1 MRPTAPILSLRSVVA
16 YPAGWRLRAPNA
28 PDPERMRVDPKKCVA
43 CGNCVAVCPMG
54 AIRIDPGVRRAVV
67 DRDQCVECF
76 TCYRGMSTE
85 NLSPTLLRAT
95 RRLLGALRLR
105 FAPEP
110 DVCPTSAIVPEELTW
125 PRTVRRAFSDV
136 QATHESTGILG
147 RGTEE
152 VKTNDVTG
160 RVEVGDVGFTV
171 ELGRP
176 GVGAWFRDIEQV
188 TRALAQMGLAFEEAN
203 PITHLMSDREAGT
216 LDPDVLGER
225 VMSAIV
231 EFRSEPSRVSA
242 ILDALDR
249 VAERID
255 TVMAIGVYARCDD
268 AGHTELDR
276 ILAEA
281 NRPVVRAK
289 TNLGLGRALDAPL
302 AEARAGASP

>member
-1 MRPTAPILSLRSVVA
+1 
-16 YPAGWRLRAPNA
+16 
-28 PDPERMRVDPKKCVA
+28 
-43 CGNCVAVCPMG
+43 MG

-85 NLSPTLLRAT
+85 NL
-95 RRLLGALRLR
+95 
-105 FAPEP
+105 
-110 DVCPTSAIVPEELTW
+110 ELTW

>member
-1 MRPTAPILSLRSVVA
+1 MRI
-16 YPAGWRLRAPNA
+16 
-28 PDPERMRVDPKKCVA
+28 DPKKCVA
-43 CGNCVAVCPMG
+43 CANCVAVCPMG
-54 AIRIDPGVRRAVV
+54 AIRIDSVIRRAVI

-85 NLSPTLLRAT
+85 NLNPALLRAT

-105 FAPEP
+105 FDPEP
-110 DVCPTSAIVPEELTW
+110 DVCPTSAIVPDELIW

-160 RVEVGDVGFTV
+160 RVDVGEVGFTV

-176 GVGAWFRDIEQV
+176 GLGVRFSDVERV
-188 TRALAQMGLAFEEAN
+188 TRALAQMGLTFEEAN
-203 PITHLMSDREAGT
+203 PVTHLMSDREVGT
-216 LDPDVLGER
+216 LEPDVLGER
-225 VMSAIV
+225 VMSAII
-231 EFRSEPSRVSA
+231 EFRSQSSRVPT

-255 TVMAIGVYARCDD
+255 TVMAIGVYARCDGE
-268 AGHTELDR
+268 GHTELDR

-281 NRPVVRAK
+281 NRPVARAK
-289 TNLGLGRALDAPL
+289 TNLGLGRALDAVG
-302 AEARAGASP
+302 AGAGGAP

>member
-1 MRPTAPILSLRSVVA
+1 MRI
-16 YPAGWRLRAPNA
+16 
-28 PDPERMRVDPKKCVA
+28 DPKKCVA
-43 CGNCVAVCPMG
+43 CANCVAVCPMG
-54 AIRIDPGVRRAVV
+54 AIRIDPVLSRAVV

-85 NLSPTLLRAT
+85 TLNPVLLRAT
-95 RRLLGALRLR
+95 RRLLGLFRLR
-105 FAPEP
+105 FDPEP
-110 DVCPTSAIVPEELTW
+110 DVCPTSAIVPDELTW

-160 RVEVGDVGFTV
+160 RVDVGEVGFTV

-176 GVGAWFRDIEQV
+176 GVGAWFGDIEQV
-188 TRALAQMGLAFEEAN
+188 TRALARMGLAFEEAN
-203 PITHLMSDREAGT
+203 PITHLMSDRDAGT
-216 LDPDVLGER
+216 LDPDVMGER

-231 EFRSEPSRVSA
+231 EFRSEPARVPA
-242 ILDALDR
+242 ILDALDG

-268 AGHTELDR
+268 AGRTELDG
-276 ILAEA
+276 ILADA
-281 NRPVVRAK
+281 GRPVVRAK
-289 TNLGLGRALDAPL
+289 TNLGLGRALDAVV
-302 AEARAGASP
+302 AEVGAGGTP